1 MPYAGSRPK
10 SLSDQ
15 TLGDIVSDASIPL
28 ARPNDTVGYVAYL
41 VLMTGIGRIPIVDSA
56 SGQLCGLVA
65 RKDLLRL
72 RRLIAESGTERQP
85 YFGSRKDLPRAQV

>member
-1 MPYAGSRPK
+1 
-10 SLSDQ
+10 
-15 TLGDIVSDASIPL
+15 
-28 ARPNDTVGYVAYL
+28 
-41 VLMTGIGRIPIVDSA
+41 MTGIGRIPIVDSA